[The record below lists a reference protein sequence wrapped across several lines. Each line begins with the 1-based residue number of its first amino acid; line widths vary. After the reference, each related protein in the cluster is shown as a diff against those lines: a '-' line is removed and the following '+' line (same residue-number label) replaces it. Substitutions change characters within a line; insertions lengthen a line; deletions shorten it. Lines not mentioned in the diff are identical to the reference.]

1 MTPFLALATLLIV
14 ASAVLLATPLL
25 RRPRQDNNGT
35 DRRSANL
42 AIFRDQLAELEDER
56 DEGSLTAD
64 DFAQAKTELQKRL
77 LDELPAEAAVN
88 RAAAPSRKTA
98 LAVVFAL
105 PLAALLGY
113 ALLGNPA
120 ALNPANTRPQE
131 QVTAAQIEA
140 MVGKLAQRLQQNPGD
155 TKGWVMLA
163 RSYKTLG
170 RYAESA
176 EAYAKGFA
184 LVENEPALLADY
196 IEVLAML
203 GNGFG
208 GKPAELLDKAI
219 KLAPNDPQILLL
231 AGAAASE
238 RKDFAAAVGHW
249 EKALAQLEPGSEEAE
264 ALAGAITQA
273 RAASAAAGARGR

>member
-1 MTPFLALATLLIV
+1 MTPFLALATLLVV
-14 ASAVLLATPLL
+14 ASAVVLAAPLL
-25 RRPRQDNNGT
+25 RRPRQGDHGT

-56 DEGSLTAD
+56 NDGSLTAD

-77 LDELPAEAAVN
+77 LDELPAEAGIS

-113 ALLGNPA
+113 AVLGNPA
-120 ALNPANTRPQE
+120 ALNPDNTRPQE

-176 EAYAKGFA
+176 DAYAKGFA

-196 IEVLAML
+196 VEVLAML
-203 GNGFG
+203 GNGFA

-238 RKDFAAAVGHW
+238 RKDFAAAIADW

-264 ALAGAITQA
+264 ALSGAIAQA
-273 RAASAAAGARGR
+273 RAASTAGQSGR